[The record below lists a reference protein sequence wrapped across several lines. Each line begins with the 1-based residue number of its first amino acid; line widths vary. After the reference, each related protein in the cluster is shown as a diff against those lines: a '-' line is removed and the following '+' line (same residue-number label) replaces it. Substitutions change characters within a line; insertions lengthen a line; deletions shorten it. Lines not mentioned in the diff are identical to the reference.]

1 VPAYD
6 AFISYSHAKDKPIA
20 AALQSV
26 IQKLG
31 KPWYKR
37 RGLRVFRDDTSL
49 SATPQLWP
57 SIEQALSQSRYLLLL
72 SSPESAASPWVG
84 KEVEYWLANKSTD
97 TLLIGVTDGTL
108 DWDETAGDFKW
119 TRNTPL
125 PSVLKGRFP
134 AEPKWVDLSAYRD
147 GADPRNAR
155 FIELGAD
162 FAAAIHGMPKE
173 DLLSQEVRQ
182 QRRALS
188 LTVSAAALLLVLA
201 VGAVT
206 AGIIAKVEAERAER
220 NFAAAKSTVDGLIFQ
235 IAQGLRNVEGI
246 RVESLDKILDQ
257 ARKTVE
263 RLTESNPSNPALLR
277 SKAVMLDEFAKTY
290 LSAGNLAAALKSA
303 EESHA
308 ILSHLAETGDA
319 DKDAERN
326 LSVSV
331 LRIGDVKRAQGD
343 SKAALAAYDE
353 ALALDRKRAEADKGN
368 VGGTVAP
375 EGTDRVLLT

>member
-26 IQKLG
+26 IQKLD
-31 KPWYKR
+31 KRWYKR
-37 RGLRVFRDDTSL
+37 RGLRVFSDDTSL

-134 AEPKWVDLSAYRD
+134 AGPKWVDLSAYRD

-162 FAAAIHGMPKE
+162 FSAAIHGMPKE

-188 LTVSAAALLLVLA
+188 LAVSAAALLLVLA
-201 VGAVT
+201 VGAVA

-220 NFAAAKSTVDGLIFQ
+220 NFAATKSTVDGLIFQ

-263 RLTESNPSNPALLR
+263 RLTESDPSNPALLR
-277 SKAVMLDEFAKTY
+277 GKAVMLDEFAKTY

-308 ILSHLAETGDA
+308 ILSHLAETGGA

-331 LRIGDVKRAQGD
+331 LRLGDVKRAQGD

-375 EGTDRVLLT
+375 EGTDRVPLT